1 MSVPQGWRAKESKSH
16 AGRLYY
22 VNDSTGET
30 TWDLPTTA
38 AEAGSQVQCLH
49 ILKKHAGSSWRN
61 PNITQG
67 LDESITQITAF
78 REALMAIL
86 QTQGVDAMKTQ
97 FMSTAAE
104 VGSLPPLHI
113 HHTHIHIHTHI
124 HTYTYTHIHTYTHTH
139 IHTYTHTHIHTYTHT
154 PYIHTYIHTH
164 THTLH
169 SLMYET
175 PT

>member
-49 ILKKHAGSSWRN
+49 ILKKHAGSRRPASWRN

-104 VGSLPPLHI
+104 ESDCGSAQRGGDLGMFGRGQMQKPFEDASFKLNVGEVSPLVDTDSGVHI
-113 HHTHIHIHTHI
+113 I
-124 HTYTYTHIHTYTHTH
+124 
-139 IHTYTHTHIHTYTHT
+139 
-154 PYIHTYIHTH
+154 
-164 THTLH
+164 
-169 SLMYET
+169 MRVA
-175 PT
+175 